1 MKKDILKLA
10 RDELL
15 KLDQTVRDCSDRF
28 MELTPLDLET
38 ARLRQPLWSQRQD
51 SGSARCQVTHQKK
64 ELGKIPVL
72 LLCLYKLLESW
83 ACRILVTSVVS

>member
-28 MELTPLDLET
+28 MELAPLDLEMCI
-38 ARLRQPLWSQRQD
+38 RDSILSRERDIIFINEEMRREICLCRMELLRT
-51 SGSARCQVTHQKK
+51 GSRRSRRM
-64 ELGKIPVL
+64 LR
-72 LLCLYKLLESW
+72 ES
-83 ACRILVTSVVS
+83 ALFA